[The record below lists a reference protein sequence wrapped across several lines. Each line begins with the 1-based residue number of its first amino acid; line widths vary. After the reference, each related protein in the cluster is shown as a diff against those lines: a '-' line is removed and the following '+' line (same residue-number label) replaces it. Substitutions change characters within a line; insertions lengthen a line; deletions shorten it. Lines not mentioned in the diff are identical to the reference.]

1 MYNIIWR
8 LGNTVQLTMI
18 VFTVVFSVL
27 LCLVVS
33 SDRGEDAPSER
44 GEPGGEQGAPGGQ
57 GSEAGLPPSQTMM
70 GQDGCCDLPGK
81 YSSLLL
87 PLQHSHD
94 LMPAV

>member
-27 LCLVVS
+27 VCLVVS
-33 SDRGEDAPSER
+33 RGGERGVQGPRGEVQGPR
-44 GEPGGEQGAPGGQ
+44 GEAGGQ
-57 GSEAGLPPSQTMM
+57 RGEAGIPPSQTMM

-87 PLQHSHD
+87 SLQHSHD